1 MEMNEIKKMNDEDL
15 GLESARVRR
24 ALFNLKSQV
33 VTEKIKDSSQFGKMR
48 VELARL
54 LTEESSRRVA
64 KNPPVSRKKVAKA
77 PVVKTSVLKNRAAK
91 KPGAKRSDLK
101 KLEAGKHAAEKK
113 VMS

>member
-33 VTEKIKDSSQFGKMR
+33 VTEKVKDSSQFGKMR

-54 LTEESSRRVA
+54 LTEASSRRVT
-64 KNPPVSRKKVAKA
+64 KNPPVPAKKAVKTA
-77 PVVKTSVLKNRAAK
+77 VVKKSVVQKSVV
-91 KPGAKRSDLK
+91 KRSDLK
-101 KLEAGKHAAEKK
+101 KSAAGKK

>member
-1 MEMNEIKKMNDEDL
+1 MDMNEIKKMNDEDL

-64 KNPPVSRKKVAKA
+64 KSPPISRKKVAKA
-77 PVVKTSVLKNRAAK
+77 PVVKKADVKKEVVK

-101 KLEAGKHAAEKK
+101 KLDAGKLAAGKK

>member
-1 MEMNEIKKMNDEDL
+1 MNEIKKMNDEDL
-15 GLESARVRR
+15 GLEKARVRR

-33 VTEKIKDSSQFGKMR
+33 VTEKVKDSSQFGKMR

-54 LTEESSRRVA
+54 LTEESSRRVS
-64 KNPPVSRKKVAKA
+64 KNPPASRKEVAKA
-77 PVVKTSVLKNRAAK
+77 PVVKEVVVK

-101 KLEAGKHAAEKK
+101 KVAAGKK

>member
-77 PVVKTSVLKNRAAK
+77 PVVNKIVVK

-101 KLEAGKHAAEKK
+101 KLEAGKLAEGKK

>member
-77 PVVKTSVLKNRAAK
+77 PVLKNKVVK

-101 KLEAGKHAAEKK
+101 KLEAGKLAEGKK